1 MSRTFLNELHEEI
14 LQRLTCKD
22 FIEKIDI
29 SEEKMQALL
38 LNKAFAIKL
47 SSLSSKERISCKD
60 VYELSIEILT
70 SIEEELPKN
79 WLEYVYNYVLSK
91 SFPELVRLELKSKYD
106 NACYVYL
113 EIMKIVFM
121 RFQIHQGLDE
131 MCFDLF
137 VQNNLEYGDY
147 SGYDEFIKTYKQNHI
162 YELIRLNDE
171 LTNSELYNKI
181 KNIWSNSLQLINKT
195 KNLNFDIKY
204 SLMFSLLIGIVMG
217 KLAAY
222 TSENTYGKSYYTNY
236 WFERFN
242 LSNIIGI
249 DICDDITEHN
259 YNCLTVELFIL
270 LCSSSE
276 SKIKDFDFFIRSNN
290 TESANVLF
298 YEENEI
304 NNYYKNLSTINNFKI
319 MSILSA
325 EESFNN
331 MLERAK
337 STKSWKDIMTFLNV
351 FNEYSLL
358 LNKSRK
364 LKILDF
370 LYSLLSNEDHEIR
383 KTSAKLL
390 GKIIA
395 IIDINKYSIS
405 LDDSCI
411 TIKLWNKYLEL
422 FMLSKDKSDKEN
434 ASFYLYDFIDSF
446 IKNLRDDKIEAY
458 IDALLINFKKID
470 SDEYTSALFLSSLAS
485 IRINHFNEK
494 QVGILFDNI
503 IKHLNSDNEDIKFIS
518 LNCIYNIIQSEV
530 IEDKHSDWIFK
541 QLRIKILKYIQTI
554 RLDDK
559 LGINFLKYKILLC
572 IDKTDKLITE
582 YNDFMRLKS
591 KRISE
596 IFLINLKSATNWMEK
611 IVNIDFILDIVRNS
625 NDVVILH
632 AAAHLSNLIKVS
644 AKELVRSKAGK
655 ALLSIS
661 PYLTSD
667 QRNEISI
674 ELTNG
679 LEIGEFEISRY
690 IPSSLGKFILLLD
703 TKELDEIVFEIFRL
717 YKDSD
722 NHVSSL
728 VLQVFSVMI
737 ENYSENKDIFDQNI
751 DEYDTKFIKILS
763 IVISGLANT
772 DEQIKRDAM
781 LLIGNHIFNS
791 KILEANDK
799 YKIFK
804 LISKKIISL
813 RDEKNTN
820 YISFLNSAVVFNH
833 IYKFLYDYDKA
844 LKDKYP
850 VISNEKIAYFSNTF
864 DPFTLAHKKLIKDTR
879 KKGYTVFLRID
890 EHNWEK
896 NAGPYNIRKK
906 IVDISISDELG
917 VYLLPEDL
925 DISKRNSHCIQIK
938 EEFNEDSIDPQALK
952 YIDSI
957 GISVPIADTNKHKA
971 IVNKRPF
978 TIEVINDFGLNIKD
992 KSKSSISDD
1001 MSKYIYK
1008 YTNLLENVG
1017 EELSNKRMNLLVIR
1031 DNTKDKKLLGFS
1043 AFHQIGTAQMYNEFK
1058 NIEVASYVR
1067 ENTSGKIVIIDGI
1080 YINPAESLPDLEQS
1094 LLTETLLYSLK
1105 NDFTYALYCNTLL
1118 NYNNPKII
1126 ELLKL
1131 HGFKKLDYC
1140 DVKNDIYAVDMKF
1153 PLCLT
1158 LDVQNYIREPFISSD
1173 RIKVAIDE
1181 TRRRLKLEL
1190 TKIYPNNLVLYFD
1203 VQMLQQAI
1211 VEKINQESKDNICVP
1226 FGNVFNGK
1234 SIENFITKSLH
1245 IEKYFKYGNVSDYVI
1260 KEYPFYQSI
1269 DSQLDVIKAFDKP
1282 IILVDDVM
1290 HNCHEFM
1297 GLEKIIETKDLTIN
1311 KVIAG
1316 ILSSQGKDRIEM
1328 QGREVDSAYFIPNL
1342 RIWLRESLLY
1352 PFFGGNTVLDGD
1364 ELKLNLIPSINQ
1376 ILPYTSPSFMG
1387 EISKQAVYD
1396 LSKLCLENAM
1406 SIALAL
1412 ELEYKNIYDKGL
1424 VLRNLHQLLNT
1435 PRYPVKGN
1443 NISYDLN
1450 QGISSYIENDIKNL
1464 ARIESVIKL

>member
-14 LQRLTCKD
+14 LHRLTRKD
-22 FIEKIDI
+22 FIDRINI

-38 LNKAFAIKL
+38 LNKTFAVKL

-91 SFPELVRLELKSKYD
+91 SFPELAKLELKPKYD
-106 NACYVYL
+106 KACYAYL
-113 EIMKIVFM
+113 EILKIVFA
-121 RFQIHQGLDE
+121 RFQIYQGLDE

-147 SGYDEFIKTYKQNHI
+147 SGYDEFIKIYKQNHI

-171 LTNSELYNKI
+171 LTNSKLYTKI
-181 KNIWSNSLQLINKT
+181 KNTWSNSLQLINKIKHSNLEI
-195 KNLNFDIKY
+195 KN
-204 SLMFSLLIGIVMG
+204 SLMFSLLIGIIMG
-217 KLAAY
+217 ELAAY
-222 TSENTYGKSYYTNY
+222 TSENTYCKSYYTNY

-249 DICDDITEHN
+249 DICDDITENN

-290 TESANVLF
+290 IESANVLF

-304 NNYYKNLSTINNFKI
+304 NSYYKNLSTINNFKI
-319 MSILSA
+319 MGILSA
-325 EESFNN
+325 EESFND

-337 STKSWKDIMTFLNV
+337 STKSWKDIMTFLNI

-364 LKILDF
+364 LKILNF

-405 LDDSCI
+405 SDDPCI
-411 TIKLWNKYLEL
+411 TMKLWEKYLEL
-422 FMLSKDKSDKEN
+422 FMLSKDQSDKEN

-446 IKNLRDDKIEAY
+446 INNLRDDKIEEY
-458 IDALLINFKKID
+458 IDSLLINFKKID
-470 SDEYTSALFLSSLAS
+470 SEEYTSALFLSSLAS
-485 IRINHFNEK
+485 IKINLFNEK
-494 QVGILFDNI
+494 QIGILFDNI

-541 QLRIKILKYIQTI
+541 QLRIKMLKYIHTI

-632 AAAHLSNLIKVS
+632 AAAHLSNLVKVS

-690 IPSSLGKFILLLD
+690 IPSSLGKFILLLG
-703 TKELDEIVFEIFRL
+703 TKELDEIVFDIFRL

-781 LLIGNHIFNS
+781 LLIGNNIFNS

-833 IYKFLYDYDKA
+833 IFKFLYDYDKA

-896 NAGPYNIRKK
+896 NTGPYNIRKK

-925 DISKRNSHCIQIK
+925 DISKRNSHYIQIK
-938 EEFNEDSIDPQALK
+938 EEFTEDGIDPQALK

-957 GISVPIADTNKHKA
+957 GVSVPLADTNKYKA

-978 TIEVINDFGLNIKD
+978 TIEVINDFGLNSKD

-1080 YINPAESLPDLEQS
+1080 YINPSENLTDLEQS

-1140 DVKNDIYAVDMKF
+1140 DIKNDIYAVDMKF

-1173 RIKVAIDE
+1173 RIKIAINE

-1211 VEKINQESKDNICVP
+1211 VEKISQESKDNICVP

-1234 SIENFITKSLH
+1234 SIEGFVTKSLH
-1245 IEKYFKYGNVSDYVI
+1245 IEKYFKYGDAGDYVI

-1269 DSQLDVIKAFDKP
+1269 AMQLDVIKSFDKP

-1297 GLEKIIETKDLTIN
+1297 GLEKIIETKALPIN

-1328 QGREVDSAYFIPNL
+1328 QGRKVDSAYFIPNL

-1376 ILPYTSPSFMG
+1376 ILPYASPGYIS
-1387 EISKQAVYD
+1387 ELSKQAVYD

-1412 ELEYKNIYDKGL
+1412 EQEYKYIYDKGL
-1424 VLRNLHQLLNT
+1424 VLRNLHQILNT
-1435 PRYPVKGN
+1435 PRYPVKGY
-1443 NISYDLN
+1443 NIRYNLN
-1450 QGISSYIENDIKNL
+1450 QGISSYIENDIRNL
-1464 ARIESVIKL
+1464 ERIESVLK